1 MAQHNQLGKEGEEM
15 AVAWL
20 VQNGYNIL
28 HCNWRHSH
36 YELDVIATKEGML
49 HFVEVKTRKAAAAGH
64 PEESVTKKKF
74 RKLVKAAEEFLYQ
87 HPEYK
92 DARINV
98 LAITLFPHKK
108 PEFFLIEDVFF

>member
-20 VQNGYNIL
+20 VQNGYKIL
-28 HCNWRHSH
+28 HCNWRYSH

-49 HFVEVKTRKAAAAGH
+49 HFVEVKTRHAGAAGH
-64 PEESVTKKKF
+64 PEDSVTKKKF

-87 HPEYK
+87 HPEFK
-92 DARINV
+92 DARIHV
-98 LAITLFPHKK
+98 LAITLFPDKK